1 MPDGQYPSI
10 APTIVVAL
18 IGLPDAPRKFSGAR
32 TDATP
37 QLPAGIV
44 LNETQLLPGCSVREK
59 QTAVGGTP
67 VAPVSTALQAGG
79 GGLGGGGADMR
90 IGSRENEG
98 VNVTTL

>member
-1 MPDGQYPSI
+1 M
-10 APTIVVAL
+10 

-44 LNETQLLPGCSVREK
+44 LNEIQLLPGWSVREK
-59 QTAVGGTP
+59 QTAVAGTP
-67 VAPVSTALQAGG
+67 VVSTALQAGG

-98 VNVTTL
+98 CERRGCEKSRGAQ